1 LRERIAAASLDLT
14 EACGLSPEPLFLL
27 RYLRARDFKVAPAFD
42 MVQATVKVRRNRGSS
57 LVHENTCS
65 HPLFPSQWRDEIG
78 VSSLRAMTAEQ
89 VLGVKPGLVH
99 QYMPQYHSGF
109 DRQGRPT
116 LIRQYSR
123 FDMRELKSLTTIG
136 ALVRHH
142 IWEQVH
148 CDVLAAALPAVLTA
162 SSPSGAPLGRAREAV
177 AGHRRDD
184 RNRSRRRRRR
194 GMKMR
199 QVTRDFLALIR
210 HIAEI
215 DQNYVRLPPS
225 DAAIAT
231 ATATASHH
239 LPQYPERLGSFFI
252 TNTPMVFN
260 AVWKGIF
267 AVVRSPHREQVQ
279 DLSLARG
286 LGPQTSRRSTPP
298 RSRHCTA
305 APARISRW
313 LTSTTRSSCQEN
325 SLSRREEQAAGSPSR
340 RPALPR
346 PKTTRVSARSCF

>member
-142 IWEQVH
+142 IWEQVR
-148 CDVLAAALPAVLTA
+148 CNVLAAALPAVLTA

-286 LGPQTSRRSTPP
+286 LGPQTSRRGRP
-298 RSRHCTA
+298 RR
-305 APARISRW
+305 APATVRRHRPGSR
-313 LTSTTRSSCQEN
+313 
-325 SLSRREEQAAGSPSR
+325 GG
-340 RPALPR
+340 
-346 PKTTRVSARSCF
+346 